1 MRAIASKIKPPPKL
15 TVSEW
20 ADKYR
25 RLSPEASAEPGQWK
39 TARAEYQRG
48 IMDAVSDPDVESVV
62 VMSCAQVGKT
72 EIINNMVGYH
82 ISQDPAP
89 LLIVQP
95 SLEMAQTWSKDRL
108 STMIRDTP
116 ALNALIKDPRSRDSG
131 NTTLHKLFPGGH
143 VTCVGANSPAGLAS
157 RPCRVVLFDE
167 VDRYPPSAG
176 SEGDPVNLGKRRAA
190 TFWNRKFIM
199 VSTPTIK
206 DISRIEA
213 AYEESDQRE
222 YRVPCKDCGEY
233 EALSWQNVHWE
244 SNMPD
249 TAHYTCGHCGSVW
262 DDTDRMRAIA
272 KGKWVATK
280 PFNKVAGFRL
290 NGLNS
295 PWLKLEDAVYDF
307 LEARKMP
314 ETLKTWV
321 NTFLGE
327 TFVETG
333 SGMDDQVLSMRKE
346 KYDMPDEVVII
357 TAGVDCQ
364 DDRLEIEILGHGKDN
379 ETWSIDYKI
388 LYGDPSGLLLW
399 SQLDDL
405 LQSKWD
411 HNIRGKI
418 GITATC
424 IDSGGHHTQAV
435 YAYCKQRERERIY
448 AIKGVGG
455 EGKPI
460 VGRPSTNNI
469 GKVKLFPVGVDTAKE
484 LIYSRLQIED
494 PGPGYCHFPEHYDD
508 EYFKQLTAE
517 QIFIKA
523 HKGYKKREWRKVRPR
538 NEALDCR
545 VYAISALSILNTNVN
560 MLAERPVKSAPV
572 AEEPEKFDSRTLRRK
587 ARPRRT
593 DFVNSWR
600 N

>member
-89 LLIVQP
+89 LLVVQP

-116 ALNALIKDPRSRDSG
+116 ALSKLIKDPRSRDSG

-206 DISRIEA
+206 GISRIEA

-222 YRVPCKDCGEY
+222 FHVPCKDCGEY
-233 EALSWQNVHWE
+233 APLSWQNVHWE
-244 SNMPD
+244 SNMPA
-249 TAHYTCGHCGSVW
+249 TAHYVCKHCGSVW

-272 KGKWVATK
+272 KGKWIAAK

-307 LEARKMP
+307 LEAKKMP
-314 ETLKTWV
+314 ETLKTFV

-327 TFVETG
+327 PWEDTG
-333 SGMDDQVLSMRKE
+333 DRLDDEILSRRKE
-346 KYDMPDEVVII
+346 KYVMPTDVVVL
-357 TAGVDCQ
+357 TAGIDVQ
-364 DDRLEIEILGHGKDN
+364 DDRLEVEIVGWGKDY
-379 ETWSIDYKI
+379 ESWSIEYHK
-388 LYGDPSGLLLW
+388 LYGDPSSPNLW
-399 SQLDDL
+399 TDLDRV
-405 LQSKWD
+405 LQRRWP
-411 HNIRGKI
+411 HAIQGKI
-418 GITATC
+418 SITASC
-424 IDSGGHHTQAV
+424 IDTGGHHTQSV
-435 YAYCKQRERERIY
+435 YAYCKKRYGDRVF

-460 VGRPSTNNI
+460 VGKPSKNNI

-484 LIYSRLQIED
+484 LVYSRLQIQD
-494 PGPGYCHFPEHYDD
+494 AGPGYCHFPENYDE

-517 QIFIKA
+517 QVITKY
-523 HKGYKKREWRKVRPR
+523 HKGFKRREWQKIRPR

-545 VYAISALSILNTNVN
+545 VYALAALSITNIDVN
-560 MLAERPVKSAPV
+560 MLAERKQKKQEEV
-572 AEEPEKFDSRTLRRK
+572 EPEQQKVRQAQRAYRSRNN
-587 ARPRRT
+587 
-593 DFVNSWR
+593 FVNRWR
-600 N
+600 